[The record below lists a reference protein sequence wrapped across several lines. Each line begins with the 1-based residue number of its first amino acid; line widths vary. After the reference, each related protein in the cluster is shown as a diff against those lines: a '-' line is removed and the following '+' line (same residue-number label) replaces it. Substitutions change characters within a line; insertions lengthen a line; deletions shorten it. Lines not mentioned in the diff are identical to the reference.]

1 VFAHLHNKPV
11 NNLRPWWL
19 KLRLDKTV
27 SPHVMRHSFASLG
40 ADLGLSDNSIAS
52 LLGHARG
59 SVTSRY
65 LHGSDKAL
73 IENANL
79 VAEATLKLM
88 KASSTI
94 M

>member
-1 VFAHLHNKPV
+1 
-11 NNLRPWWL
+11 
-19 KLRLDKTV
+19 
-27 SPHVMRHSFASLG
+27 MRHSFASLG